1 MSGIGSRLRQERER
15 LGLSQKKF
23 GEVGGVEA
31 NAQGRYE
38 SGDRVPKAD
47 YLSRV
52 AAKGVDVLYI
62 VTGRRTPTRAD
73 NLSQSEE
80 KILVSYRALY
90 KEDQDAIRHL
100 THTLA
105 ELSVSSLMKERRT
118 PESLRAGR
126 SQCINQPPDTPVEQ
140 VLVIWRLSLGQHA
153 AFLLRCPATY
163 KTKSRGVCLIRVLV
177 VDDHDLVRTGITRML
192 ADIDGLQV
200 VGQAESGEESLLKAR
215 ELKPDVVLMDVKMPG
230 IGGLEATRK
239 LLRSHPDIKV
249 VAVTVCEEDPFPTRL
264 LQAGAAGYLTKGAG
278 LNEMVQAIRLVFAGQ
293 RYISPQIAQQLVFKS
308 FQPSSESPFDALSER
323 EIQIA
328 LMIVGCQKVQIIS
341 DKLCLSPKTV
351 NTYRYRI
358 FEKLSISS
366 DVELTLLAV
375 RHGMVD
381 ASA

>member
-1 MSGIGSRLRQERER
+1 M
-15 LGLSQKKF
+15 
-23 GEVGGVEA
+23 
-31 NAQGRYE
+31 
-38 SGDRVPKAD
+38 
-47 YLSRV
+47 
-52 AAKGVDVLYI
+52 
-62 VTGRRTPTRAD
+62 
-73 NLSQSEE
+73 
-80 KILVSYRALY
+80 
-90 KEDQDAIRHL
+90 
-100 THTLA
+100 
-105 ELSVSSLMKERRT
+105 
-118 PESLRAGR
+118 
-126 SQCINQPPDTPVEQ
+126 
-140 VLVIWRLSLGQHA
+140 
-153 AFLLRCPATY
+153 
-163 KTKSRGVCLIRVLV
+163 IRVLV

-200 VGQAESGEESLLKAR
+200 VGEGDSGESALKLAR

-264 LQAGAAGYLTKGAG
+264 VQAGAAGYLTKGAG
-278 LNEMVQAIRLVFAGQ
+278 LDEMVQAIRLAFAGQ
-293 RYISPQIAQQLVFKS
+293 RYISPQIAQQLALKP
-308 FQPSSESPFDALSER
+308 FQPQGSPFDTLSER

-358 FEKLSISS
+358 FEKLSVTS

-381 ASA
+381 ANL

>member
-1 MSGIGSRLRQERER
+1 
-15 LGLSQKKF
+15 
-23 GEVGGVEA
+23 
-31 NAQGRYE
+31 
-38 SGDRVPKAD
+38 
-47 YLSRV
+47 
-52 AAKGVDVLYI
+52 
-62 VTGRRTPTRAD
+62 
-73 NLSQSEE
+73 
-80 KILVSYRALY
+80 
-90 KEDQDAIRHL
+90 
-100 THTLA
+100 
-105 ELSVSSLMKERRT
+105 
-118 PESLRAGR
+118 
-126 SQCINQPPDTPVEQ
+126 
-140 VLVIWRLSLGQHA
+140 
-153 AFLLRCPATY
+153 
-163 KTKSRGVCLIRVLV
+163 
-177 VDDHDLVRTGITRML
+177 ML

-249 VAVTVCEEDPFPTRL
+249 VLVTVCEEDPFPTRL

-278 LNEMVQAIRLVFAGQ
+278 LPEMVQAIRLVFAGQ
-293 RYISPQIAQQLVFKS
+293 RYISPQIAQQLAIKS
-308 FQPSSESPFDALSER
+308 FQPTNDSPFDALSER

-381 ASA
+381 ASL